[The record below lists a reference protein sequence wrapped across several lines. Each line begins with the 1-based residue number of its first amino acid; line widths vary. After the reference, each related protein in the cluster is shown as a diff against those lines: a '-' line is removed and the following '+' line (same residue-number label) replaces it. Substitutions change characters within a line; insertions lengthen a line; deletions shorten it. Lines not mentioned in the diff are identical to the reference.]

1 MTSKEDIGDLMGS
14 VLKEDKVLLWCDGLG
29 KEPKEA
35 EKNTCTCRAKTS
47 MIDSSDSDDEAPPSK
62 RSKKGDRDDK
72 VQRCVEDLKEKHRQS
87 AYTPIQYRI
96 WAELLIGGVYRST
109 SEVPTHF
116 TMFIRAGTGG
126 AQKRKGNVVASVQ
139 AASTSTASLGTSPA
153 KLIDNRS
160 KCYKQLADLS
170 SLKQSGLLSET
181 EYASEREA
189 IMSMLK
195 KLDFMMPTWDIDTFV
210 FV

>member
-1 MTSKEDIGDLMGS
+1 MGS
-14 VLKEDKVLLWCDGLG
+14 VLKGDKVLLWCDGLG

-35 EKNTCTCRAKTS
+35 EKNTCTRRAKTS

-72 VQRCVEDLKEKHRQS
+72 VQRCVEDLKEKHGQS

-96 WAELLIGGVYRST
+96 WAELLIGG
-109 SEVPTHF
+109 EVPTYS
-116 TMFIRAGTGG
+116 TMFMRAGTGG
-126 AQKRKGNVVASVQ
+126 AQKRKSNVGASVQ

-160 KCYKQLADLS
+160 KCYKQLSDLS

-181 EYASEREA
+181 EYASEHEA

-195 KLDFMMPTWDIDTFV
+195 KLSK
-210 FV
+210 